1 MITTII
7 DYKCQIR
14 CHVGAMVPNKVPPES
29 VFKKFRYHEI
39 LGAIAPIGAKLG
51 AT

>member
-1 MITTII
+1 MAPICE
-7 DYKCQIR
+7 KSVPW
-14 CHVGAMVPNKVPPES
+14 HLLVPNKVPPES